1 VTGKPGTVYVL
12 VDPRG
17 DTIRYVGQTTRTLG
31 QRLSGHL
38 SSRGVPVADWVA
50 ELRALGLR
58 PVARP
63 IVESVPTALLLDVEQ
78 EQIEA
83 HYRQG
88 WPLLNGGLS
97 NRLLTVEVA
106 RRRVARCRAIG
117 GELLQ
122 RAEADLDAAAD
133 RHVRDLEWQA
143 THRDQMRYLYPEDPA
158 LQAEAVM
165 RYIRAEG
172 NGRQLPPEG
181 WEHFCDVVV
190 DIAAAL
196 KPRGYTF
203 RQVLDSQLLSGAFY
217 LARSRMD
224 SKESHAA

>member
-1 VTGKPGTVYVL
+1 MTGKPGTVYVL
-12 VDPRG
+12 ADPRG
-17 DTIRYVGQTTRTLG
+17 DTVRYVGQTTRTLG

-50 ELRALGLR
+50 ELRTLGLR

-63 IVESVPTALLLDVEQ
+63 IIESVPNALLLDVEQ

-106 RRRVARCRAIG
+106 RRRVARCRTIG

-181 WEHFCDVVV
+181 WEHFCALVV
-190 DIAAAL
+190 DIAAAV
-196 KPRGYTF
+196 KPHGYTF
-203 RQVLDSQLLSGAFY
+203 REVLHGNMLSGAY
-217 LARSRMD
+217 QLTRRTM
-224 SKESHAA
+224 ERRAA